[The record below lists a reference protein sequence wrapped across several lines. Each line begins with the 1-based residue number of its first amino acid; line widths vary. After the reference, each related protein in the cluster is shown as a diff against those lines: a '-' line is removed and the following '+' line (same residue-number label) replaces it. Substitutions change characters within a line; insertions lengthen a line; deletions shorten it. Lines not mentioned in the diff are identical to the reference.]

1 MIVYGALCQQ
11 GSPITPNSITG
22 RLITAI
28 AFIILMLVFVS
39 YSANI
44 VALLQSPSNQIKTI
58 RDLYESKLET
68 SVEDTVYNRH
78 YFPVISF
85 TDTNIADFLGNKSC
99 V

>member
-11 GSPITPNSITG
+11 GSPVAPNSVTG

-28 AFIILMLVFVS
+28 AFLILMLVFVS

-58 RDLYESKLET
+58 RDLYESKIDA
-68 SVEDTVYNRH
+68 SVEDTIYFRH
-78 YFPVISF
+78 YFPVSAL
-85 TDTNIADFLGNKSC
+85 DNRMLG
-99 V
+99 